1 MRAFLKSSVLALAAL
16 MICFVPSIK
25 TSAKEVKPV
34 YLAPQDAKSVKEYI
48 TELSLYVGDEGYD
61 VKFYGVYDYREQIK
75 KGTLKWVSSNP
86 EVATVDNVGII
97 TALTPGTATV
107 ILEVGTGEYKC
118 EPLVVT
124 VLEKK
129 TEVEATED
137 ESCQTG
143 SDELN
148 PSDEQPSTTP
158 TPEPTKSGIYE
169 TRDEDG
175 NLVIVVDEE
184 VRDPSFANGG
194 LTLYNNDSAYYKR
207 SLTITGP
214 MRIDKDI
221 VSDNAAVVNA
231 MLSFVRIKIY
241 DPFTET
247 EIVIDSDHPIPEGV
261 LMRVERMSEYSTYI
275 DSIGL
280 YMPAGSV
287 YTYVS
292 IPFKRNLEKIY
303 NR

>member
-75 KGTLKWVSSNP
+75 NGTLKWVSSNP
-86 EVATVDNVGII
+86 DVATVDNVGII

-137 ESCQTG
+137 E
-143 SDELN
+143 
-148 PSDEQPSTTP
+148 QPSTTP

-175 NLVIVVDEE
+175 NLMIVVDEE
-184 VRDPSFANGG
+184 VRDPSFTNGG

-231 MLSFVRIKIY
+231 MLSFIRIKIY

>member
-16 MICFVPSIK
+16 MICFMPNIQ
-25 TSAKEVKPV
+25 TSASEVKPV
-34 YLAPQDAKSVKEYI
+34 FLAPQNAGSVKEYI
-48 TELSLYVGDEGYD
+48 TALTLHVGDEGYD
-61 VKFYGVYDYREQIK
+61 VKFYGVYDYREQTE

-97 TALTPGTATV
+97 TALTPGTTTV
-107 ILEVGTGEYKC
+107 IIDVGTGEYKC

-129 TEVEATED
+129 TVLPEATV
-137 ESCQTG
+137 TA
-143 SDELN
+143 
-148 PSDEQPSTTP
+148 QPSAYP
-158 TPEPTKSGIYE
+158 TPEPTKTGIYQ
-169 TRDEDG
+169 TADDDG
-175 NLVIVVDEE
+175 NPVIVVDEE
-184 VRDPSFANGG
+184 VREASLGNGS

-214 MRIDKDI
+214 MKIDSDI
-221 VSDNAAVVNA
+221 VSNNAAVVQA
-231 MLSFVRIKIY
+231 MLSFIRIEIY
-241 DPFTET
+241 DPFTEST
-247 EIVIDSDHPIPEGV
+247 IVIDSDHPAPEGV
-261 LMRVERMSEYSTYI
+261 VLCVERVSELSTYI
-275 DSIGL
+275 DSVGI